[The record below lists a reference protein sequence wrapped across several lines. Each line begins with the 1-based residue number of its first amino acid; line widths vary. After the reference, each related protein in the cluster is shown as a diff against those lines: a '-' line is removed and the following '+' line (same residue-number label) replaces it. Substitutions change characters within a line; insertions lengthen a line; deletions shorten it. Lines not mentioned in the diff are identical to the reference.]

1 MTLHTDTFDD
11 FVDDLLSSDVNLL
24 KGELDFLLMQ
34 HLFNSI
40 DLKLINKTEIED
52 NESLAAW
59 FFMKYFYE
67 KFWVPVFGYI
77 LSKFVFLIE
86 GKKVDQKKKDK
97 SPFFLKIPFRKYVCC
112 HFVSAI

>member
-40 DLKLINKTEIED
+40 DLKLINKIEID
-52 NESLAAW
+52 NNKSLAA
-59 FFMKYFYE
+59 
-67 KFWVPVFGYI
+67 
-77 LSKFVFLIE
+77 
-86 GKKVDQKKKDK
+86 
-97 SPFFLKIPFRKYVCC
+97 
-112 HFVSAI
+112 